1 MKRDRT
7 VLRRLTNGR
16 GWAYGLFW
24 SWNVIFLAFMVL
36 GFAPELLPQLLSAV
50 RTGEIPTAFLVYG
63 LTLTAIPVAA
73 IVVGAT
79 VLRRSPGRLLAFGY
93 GVEGPLMLMLLVRFF
108 VIRQAMPPVI
118 LLSAVAGAGLTT
130 LLWQILD
137 RRIDTRGPLL
147 AHGRLVGLALLLLIG
162 VYAAA
167 WIAFYVPPLVA
178 EAPGLVSN
186 AVRYPPELRWVPL
199 WVLGVAL
206 GLYTATLFVAM
217 PIVVPVLYVRAWR
230 RGIEDFAADHGL
242 LRGVGITAV
251 VVLACVGLLVWAN
264 RQPQHRAF
272 ALLETPPSSPEEAQ
286 ALLDQEELIRKGL
299 LNAYLAPQ
307 RYISAV
313 GEVRHVRDMYE
324 YAVGLSRKQARRVQ
338 GLYEFVVRPL
348 LYEPVEPAESDEG
361 WDNRAFREEPQR
373 AAELYKAFFD
383 RSILEGERDVIVRT
397 VRTTWSVDQAR
408 AAVLAVD
415 DREVLLTRQEVSVT
429 EQGDWAE
436 VELYEVY
443 QNQTWDRQEV
453 VYTFSLPES
462 AVVTGLWLGNS
473 DDRSLRFAYRVAPRG
488 AAQAVYRNEVRR
500 RVDPALVEQIGP
512 RQYRLRIFPV
522 EPRRRI
528 WDGGPDEST
537 VEEGPSLHMWLTYR
551 VMADGDA
558 WPLPQLA
565 EKRSVYWDG
574 SSIRE
579 INGEPMGVGEESWL
593 PPAVDATAA
602 VQAAA
607 HRVDFRG
614 GQSVVTRPVSEGDV
628 PGLPD
633 DLRLAVVLD
642 RSRSMAER
650 RDEVRAA
657 LTDLAEGG
665 TPNGGA
671 DVYLTASEYQGED
684 PRVVKLS
691 SLDLGG
697 IRFAGGQNAAQ
708 LLVQF
713 QRLQTDQDYDA
724 IFVLTDG
731 AGYELG
737 DGEDGVTVPDAPVWM
752 VHLGADLPLGYD
764 DGTLEAIQASG
775 GGVVGTIREGMTRLA
790 VSLEGAGYDVV
801 DGTIWSAVPTETLEA
816 EAAAE
821 EEAGE
826 GLSFAPLAARRLILA
841 EMARN
846 GGEIASLDTLDMLHE
861 VAVEHSVVTP
871 YSSMIVL
878 VTERQ
883 QRLLDELE
891 GRIDRYEREHEEV
904 GETAAQNALAVTG
917 VPEPEEWLL
926 LGLAAAML
934 LGYAYRGRL
943 VGRRR
948 VIG

>member
-1 MKRDRT
+1 M
-7 VLRRLTNGR
+7 
-16 GWAYGLFW
+16 
-24 SWNVIFLAFMVL
+24 AFMLL
-36 GFAPELLPQLLSAV
+36 GFAPQLLPEVLSAV

-63 LTLTAIPVAA
+63 VTLSAIPVAA

-93 GVEGPLMLMLLVRFF
+93 GVEGPLMLVLLVRFF
-108 VIRQAMPPVI
+108 VIRQVMPPVI
-118 LLSAVAGAGLTT
+118 LLLSVAGAGLVT

-137 RRIDTRGPLL
+137 CRIDARGPLL
-147 AHGRLVGLALLLLIG
+147 AHARLVGLALLLLIG
-162 VYAAA
+162 VYAAV
-167 WIAFYVPPLVA
+167 WITFYVPPLVA
-178 EAPGLVSN
+178 EAPDIVIE
-186 AVRYPPELRWVPL
+186 AIRHPPELRWVPL
-199 WVLGVAL
+199 WVLGVVL

-217 PIVVPVLYVRAWR
+217 PIVVPILYVRAWWY
-230 RGIEDFAADHGL
+230 GIQDFVANHGL
-242 LRGVGITAV
+242 VRGVGITVAV
-251 VVLACVGLLVWAN
+251 LIACVGLLAWTN
-264 RQPQHRAF
+264 QQPQQRAF
-272 ALLETPPSSPEEAQ
+272 ALLDTPPESPEEAQ
-286 ALLDQEELIRKGL
+286 ALLDEEEAIRKGL

-313 GEVRHVRDMYE
+313 GEVRHVSDMYE
-324 YAVGLSRKQARRVQ
+324 YSLGLSWERASTVQ
-338 GLYEFVVRPL
+338 RMYEIVARPL
-348 LYEPVEPAESDEG
+348 LYEPVEAPEPDRT

-383 RSILEGERDVIVRT
+383 ESILEGERDVIVRT

-415 DREVLLTRQEVSVT
+415 DREVLLTRQAVSVT
-429 EQGDWAE
+429 ERGDWAE

-443 QNQTWDRQEV
+443 QNQTWERQEV
-453 VYTFSLPES
+453 VTYFSLPES

-473 DDRSLRFAYRVAPRG
+473 DDRDARFAYRVAPRG
-488 AAQAVYRNEVRR
+488 AAQAAYRNEVRR
-500 RVDPALVEQIGP
+500 RIDPALVEQIGP

-528 WDGGPDEST
+528 WDGGPDESV
-537 VEEGPSLHMWLTYR
+537 VEAGPPLHMWLTYR
-551 VMADGDA
+551 VMAEGDA

-579 INGEPMGVGEESWL
+579 VDGEPMGAGEETWL
-593 PPAVDATAA
+593 PSAVPATAA
-602 VQAAA
+602 VDPTA

-614 GQSVVTRPVSEGDV
+614 GRSVIARPMSDGEV
-628 PGLPD
+628 PGLPG
-633 DLRLAVVLD
+633 DLTLAVVLD

-650 RDEVRAA
+650 KDEVRAA
-657 LTDLAEGG
+657 LTHLADTAATDGG
-665 TPNGGA
+665 V

-684 PRVVKLS
+684 PTVVELS
-691 SLDLGG
+691 SLDLSD
-697 IRFAGGQNAAQ
+697 IQYAGGQNAAQ
-708 LLVQF
+708 LLAQF
-713 QRLQTDQDYDA
+713 QQLRTDEAYDA

-737 DGEDGVTVPDAPVWM
+737 SGDVETGVPDAPVWM
-752 VHLGADLPLGYD
+752 VHLGDDLPLGYD

-775 GGVVGTIREGMTRLA
+775 GGVAGSVREAMVRLA

-801 DGTIWSAVPTETLEA
+801 DGTIWSVVPTERAEA
-816 EAAAE
+816 EIAVE
-821 EEAGE
+821 EE
-826 GLSFAPLAARRLILA
+826 LSFAPLAARRLILA

-846 GGEIASLDTLDMLHE
+846 RGEIRSLEMLDALHE

-883 QRLLDELE
+883 QELLDALE
-891 GRIDRYEREHEEV
+891 GRADRYEREYEEV
-904 GETAAQNALAVTG
+904 GETAAESALAVTG
-917 VPEPEEWLL
+917 VPEPGEWLL

-934 LGYAYRGRL
+934 LGYAYRERL
-943 VGRRR
+943 VRGRRTSW
-948 VIG
+948 